1 MCADKVIGKV
11 VRSSAVSRQVNDG
24 RV

>member
-1 MCADKVIGKV
+1 MCADKVISKT
-11 VRSSAVSRQVNDG
+11 VRGSAVERQVNDG